1 MGYEKNKVN
10 VKEILKVMK
19 NHHKVED
26 YRRKQMRQ
34 HLLNNTLEK
43 LETEQNRLDKE
54 RELELKIQLN
64 GKGFL
69 H

>member
-1 MGYEKNKVN
+1 
-10 VKEILKVMK
+10 MK
-19 NHHKVED
+19 NHQKVEI
-26 YRRKQMRQ
+26 YRRKRMRQ
-34 HLLNNTLEK
+34 HLLDNTLDK

-54 RELELKIQLN
+54 RELELKNQLN

>member
-1 MGYEKNKVN
+1 MGYQKKKVN
-10 VKEILKVMK
+10 VKEIIKVMK
-19 NHHKVED
+19 NHKEVED
-26 YRRKQMRQ
+26 YRRKRMGQ

-54 RELELKIQLN
+54 RELELKNQLN
-64 GKGFL
+64 GRGFL

>member
-10 VKEILKVMK
+10 VKEILKVMN

-54 RELELKIQLN
+54 RELELKNQLN